1 MGHARDAY
9 EFGCVVN
16 DVDDAVP
23 ADPDAPSVLILITY
37 LYGHEFKWHHD
48 RVGKLVITPE
58 RITEHEWGAKK
69 IPSENSPKR
78 RTILD
83 PFSTRGSNSAHK

>member
-1 MGHARDAY
+1 VGHARDAY

-69 IPSENSPKR
+69 IPSGFFSLAKR
-78 RTILD
+78 
-83 PFSTRGSNSAHK
+83 